1 MASKRE
7 IILDSIKARL
17 ETVTQIKKVVRYA
30 PIAQA
35 LASAD
40 KPCVAV
46 IPLQER
52 IADIQD
58 QIADVEVRE
67 LLVGLVVWGAEQT
80 NSDQDTELNDVL
92 ARMHF
97 VLEGWS
103 ALDGSTKL
111 FFPMRWMETDSW
123 WSHQAVPMSGIMA
136 VYAVQYG
143 IIRGDPWD
151 GDVS

>member
-1 MASKRE
+1 MPSKRE
-7 IILDSIKARL
+7 TILDAIKARL

-35 LASAD
+35 LASSD

-52 IADIQD
+52 IADAQD
-58 QIADVEVRE
+58 QIQDVEIRE
-67 LLVGLVVWGAEQT
+67 LLVGMVVWGAET
-80 NSDQDTELNDVL
+80 NNNSLDTELNDVL

-103 ALDGSTKL
+103 ALDGSTKI

-136 VYAVQYG
+136 VYMVQYG
-143 IIRGDPWD
+143 IARGDPWD